1 MATQIGQIK
10 IIFGSATVTSAEGDR
25 RVIFDGDPV
34 FDGDVIAVDVLTEA
48 KVEYNDGRS
57 VDITE
62 TFVVEEGNDVA
73 ELQEAI
79 EAGADP
85 SIIAEP
91 TAAGQDETDNNEGID
106 FIEVSHLAPEV
117 TPTSGFDTSGIA
129 VEFPEREF
137 QLGLLEQGD
146 GVFST
151 TSVPPPVPS
160 DTPPVADPVAT
171 RSNLTTDIL
180 PTGFPVSN
188 PVYFKVFNIGGGLDG
203 DLSIAENG
211 LVDPADLGGF
221 DAETVETNLS
231 FKFESL
237 PSYGDLYIFDG
248 LSYTKIDAGNIN
260 TVTFSTA
267 DNVYWAASQ
276 AQVLAVT
283 GSGNSHTVSFL
294 NGLDIGAV
302 NAEGLSLSGFA
313 LNGGPAPIL
322 AVNGDGLGID
332 APGDRIGQLEFDE
345 GQSESMVFDFAKDSI
360 NATISVTHLI
370 AGEEAG
376 EIGVVT
382 AFLDGNEIGQWTFTA
397 GTTAIAD
404 FSPLNGNVDVSSVG
418 PANGN
423 GSVTFTLGNTI
434 FDQLI
439 FTAAESHQPNPN
451 LNDSSD
457 YFVAEISYDDLGDAP
472 NASYSYSVTD
482 HDLNASTPAQV
493 IIDVSEPSTTTL
505 LTMSEIFTWT
515 PADLPNSGMGHDV
528 VSSFDVSEGDILDL
542 SDLLQDSGVSSQIDG
557 LAVGNAGSE
566 HLQINI
572 KDTAGNVV
580 QELELIDVSVFNNVA
595 AQTTLQQLI
604 DNGHVVVD

>member
-1 MATQIGQIK
+1 MATQIGEIK
-10 IIFGSATVTSAEGDR
+10 IVFGSATVTSANGDR
-25 RVIFDGDPV
+25 RVILDGDPV
-34 FDGDVIAVDVLTEA
+34 FSGDVITVDVLTEA
-48 KVEYNDGRS
+48 KVQYNDGHS

-62 TFVVEEGNDVA
+62 TFVADDNADVA
-73 ELQEAI
+73 VLQAAI

-85 SIIAEP
+85 SKIAEP
-91 TAAGQDETDNNEGID
+91 TAAGQAEAESNEGVD
-106 FIEVSHLAPEV
+106 FVEVLHLAPEV
-117 TPTSGFDTSGIA
+117 TPTSGFDTTGIA
-129 VEFPEREF
+129 IEFPEREF
-137 QLGLLEQGD
+137 QLGLLDQED
-146 GVFST
+146 SVFSST
-151 TSVPPPVPS
+151 PVPPVPS

-171 RSNLTTDIL
+171 RSNLTSDSL
-180 PTGFPVSN
+180 PFGFPVTN
-188 PVYFKVFNIGGGLDG
+188 PVYFKAFDVGGGLDG

-221 DAETVETNLS
+221 DTETVETNLS

-237 PSYGDLYIFDG
+237 PDYGDLYVFDG
-248 LSYTKIDAGNIN
+248 SSYTKIDVSNIN
-260 TVTFSTA
+260 TVTFSTV

-283 GSGNSHTVSFL
+283 SSGVSHTVSFL

-313 LNGGPAPIL
+313 LNGDAAPII
-322 AVNGDGLGID
+322 AITDDGLGVD

-345 GQSESMVFDFAKDSI
+345 GESESIVFDFAKDSI
-360 NATISVTHLI
+360 NAEISVTHLI
-370 AGEEAG
+370 ATEEAG

-382 AFLDGNEIGQWTFTA
+382 AFLDGNEVGQWTFTA
-397 GTTAIAD
+397 GATAIAD

-418 PANGN
+418 PGNGN

-451 LNDSSD
+451 VNDSSD
-457 YFVAEISYDDLGDAP
+457 YFVAEIAYDDLSDAP
-472 NASYSYSVTD
+472 NVGYSYSVTD
-482 HDLNASTPAQV
+482 QDLNTSPPAEVV
-493 IIDVSEPSTTTL
+493 IGVSEPSSTTTL
-505 LTMSEIFTWT
+505 LAASDLFTWT
-515 PADLPNSGMGHDV
+515 PADLPNMGTGHDV
-528 VSSFDVSEGDILDL
+528 VSSFDVLEGDILDL

-580 QELELIDVSVFNNVA
+580 QELELVDVSVFNSVA
-595 AQTTLQQLI
+595 AQTTLNQLI
-604 DNGHVVVD
+604 DNGHVIVD